1 MIDFSVL
8 HYIYCLPFCAVLIVV
23 LSALVVWGDLSVRC
37 SGLVWRIGNCALLI
51 ISAAVVIYTTLLS
64 RTPGDYDVVLRPS
77 TALMEAKKQP
87 ELYREMLMNVF
98 LFFPL
103 GLALSNA
110 LPRKWHRWIRIILT
124 TFVGCILSA
133 CIEYAQFCFALG
145 TAEVDDVIC
154 NTLGAFVGA
163 LSLVISYSFEHA
175 IQPAMDADKDVKSS
189 MSSMGGTERLY
200 GIDFLKIVSM
210 LMVVLLHVL
219 NHGGVLEAID
229 GFSAQYA
236 AGHLLRCLAICAVDV
251 YVMISGYLYVKKEF
265 RLRNIVRLWLTVLF
279 YSAMIPLLLKITGEE
294 IGLKT
299 VISGFFPILRSQYWF
314 FTQYFALFFMMP
326 VLNRLIRNR
335 RLAGKTILILILL
348 CSVLPVLS
356 LGNDLFK
363 TEHGYSFLWF
373 AVLYLCGG
381 YVREYRVSDEMSA
394 KAAAIG
400 YVCCTLCMW
409 LLEIGT
415 YALTNHIFGDARYT
429 EIFVCYTSPLVIG
442 NAFFLLVLFSKLKFK
457 SKIAASVI
465 PTVSALTFGVYLIHD
480 NSSVRE
486 KFILGKFAQYA
497 ELPCAALVLRVLL
510 LVLAIFTI
518 CALIEYCRTV
528 LFRGLNVNKCSEKI
542 EKLMGKAIQKFTSTL
557 ERKE

>member
-1 MIDFSVL
+1 ML
-8 HYIYCLPFCAVLIVV
+8 HYIYCLPLCAVLIFAFI
-23 LSALVVWGDLSVRC
+23 ALTVWGDLSVRC
-37 SGLVWRIGNCALLI
+37 SGSIWGTGNCVLLI
-51 ISAAVVIYTTLLS
+51 ASVAVVIYTTLLS
-64 RTPGDYDVVLRPS
+64 RTSGSHEVILTPFVAL
-77 TALMEAKKQP
+77 TAARQQP

-103 GLALSNA
+103 GLTLSNA
-110 LPRKWHRWIRIILT
+110 LPQKWYRWVRIILT
-124 TFVGCILSA
+124 TLIGCILSTG
-133 CIEYAQFCFALG
+133 IEYAQYRYALG
-145 TAEVDDVIC
+145 MVEIDDVIC
-154 NTLGAFVGA
+154 NTLGTFVGA
-163 LSLVISYSFEHA
+163 LSLVVSYFFGRVVHLT
-175 IQPAMDADKDVKSS
+175 MDAEREVKSS
-189 MSSMGGTERLY
+189 MASLETKAERMY

-219 NHGGVLEAID
+219 NHGGILEELN
-229 GFSAQYA
+229 GLSAQYA

-265 RLRNIVRLWLTVLF
+265 RLRNIIRLWLTVLF

-294 IGLKT
+294 IGIKT
-299 VISGFFPILRSQYWF
+299 AISGFFPILRSQYWF

-326 VLNRLIRNR
+326 VLNRLIQNR
-335 RLAGKTILILILL
+335 RLAGKTILVLVLL
-348 CSVLPVLS
+348 CSVLPVFS

-363 TEHGYSFLWF
+363 TGYGYSFLWF

-394 KAAAIG
+394 KVAAIG

-415 YALTNHIFGDARYT
+415 YAATNHIFGDARYT
-429 EIFVCYTSPLVIG
+429 EIFACYTFPLVIG
-442 NAFFLLVLFSKLKFK
+442 SAFFLLVLFSKFKFK

-486 KFILGKFAQYA
+486 NFILGRFAQYA
-497 ELPCAALVLRVLL
+497 DLPCAALVLRTLL

-528 LFRGLNVNKCSEKI
+528 LFRCLNVNKCSEKI
-542 EKLMGKAIQKFTSTL
+542 EKMIGKTAQKFTSTW